1 MALYMKISSGEAI
14 GGPVPRPSVIPYTDP
29 GTGEV
34 TTIRTSG
41 LDDAALLAL
50 ADFARVD
57 PEFSLS
63 PFESYVP
70 GGSFDAETGLATPNK
85 STLSIS
91 AAQAQAVSKVRAI
104 ADSVRAQ
111 IAEAG
116 PYEIAAWPVKA
127 ERARRYLAGVSSP
140 EDEAIIAAEATA
152 RGLGE
157 TIAALAAIQQSKA
170 LALATVVSVI
180 DGMVKAA
187 EDAVAAAADPAAA
200 FSISGAFGGELSSAL
215 NSLLGGEE

>member
-14 GGPVPRPSVIPYTDP
+14 GGPVPRPAVIPYTDP
-29 GTGEV
+29 GTGEQ

-57 PEFSLS
+57 PGFSLS
-63 PFESYVP
+63 PFEAYVP
-70 GGSFDAETGLATPNK
+70 GGSFNAETGLATPNK
-85 STLSIS
+85 ASLSIS
-91 AAQAQAVSKVRAI
+91 AAQAQAVSKVMAI

-127 ERARRYLAGVSSP
+127 ERARRYLAGVATS

-157 TIAALAAIQQSKA
+157 TIADLAAIQQTKA
-170 LALATVVSVI
+170 LTLATVVSII
-180 DGMVKAA
+180 DGKVKAA
-187 EDAVAAAADPAAA
+187 EDAIAAAVDPATAL
-200 FSISGAFGGELSSAL
+200 SVSGTFGGELSSAINDL
-215 NSLLGGEE
+215 IGGEA